1 MQEFD
6 ESNIILCILYIAIA
20 IDATVYT
27 IIIHTDV
34 PAPSPQIPYSSD
46 FQQWNTQPLRKIPY
60 ATYIIQG
67 LGHGCNAAS
76 SSRSGEGYVTE
87 ASCRML

>member
-1 MQEFD
+1 MQELD
-6 ESNIILCILYIAIA
+6 GNNIILCILYIAIA
-20 IDATVYT
+20 IDATAYT
-27 IIIHTDV
+27 FIIHTDI
-34 PAPSPQIPYSSD
+34 PAPSSQIPYSSD
-46 FQQWNTQPLRKIPY
+46 FQLWNTQTLRKTPY